1 MVEEENVMIKSKF
14 FNMGKVVCTTTL
26 NNAMSEN
33 NRFAK
38 EVMLAIKR
46 YCVKDW
52 GDLCEEDKQINDDA
66 LKYPDDLY
74 IFASYKT
81 CKGKIYIIT
90 NRISETAGDNATT
103 ICFPDER

>member
-1 MVEEENVMIKSKF
+1 
-14 FNMGKVVCTTTL
+14 MGKVVCTATL
-26 NNAMSEN
+26 NNTMSEN
-33 NRFAK
+33 SRFAK
-38 EVMLAIKR
+38 EVLLALKR
-46 YCVKDW
+46 YAMKDW
-52 GDLCEEDKQINDDA
+52 GELCEEDKQINDDA

-74 IFASYKT
+74 IFAAYKT

>member
-1 MVEEENVMIKSKF
+1 MFISKY
-14 FNMGKVVCTTTL
+14 FNLGKVVCTATL

-33 NRFAK
+33 KQFAS
-38 EVMLAIKR
+38 EVMSALQK
-46 YCVKDW
+46 YCNKDW

-66 LKYPDDLY
+66 LQYPEDLY
-74 IFASYKT
+74 LLAAYKT

-90 NRISETAGDNATT
+90 ERISEYAGNNATT

>member
-1 MVEEENVMIKSKF
+1 
-14 FNMGKVVCTTTL
+14 MGKVVCTATL

-33 NRFAK
+33 SRFAK
-38 EVMLAIKR
+38 EVLLALKR
-46 YCVKDW
+46 YAMKDW
-52 GDLCEEDKQINDDA
+52 GELCEEDKQINDDA

-74 IFASYKT
+74 IFAAYKT